1 MHPET
6 LLDSHADVSARCTQD
21 CRTAL
26 YLAAEKG
33 RTKIVQSKGRTK
45 IVQCHADVNAKSDC
59 EDFTEQTPAAEVRHS
74 EIVKLLLDHQVDVN
88 ARCKNGR
95 ISQLRMLSRGRTLR
109 QCS

>member
-1 MHPET
+1 MDTET
-6 LLDSHADVSARCTQD
+6 LLESHADVSARCTQD

-33 RTKIVQSKGRTK
+33 RTKIVQ
-45 IVQCHADVNAKSDC
+45 CHADVNAKSDC
-59 EDFTEQTPAAEVRHS
+59 EAEVRHS

-95 ISQLRMLSRGRTLR
+95 ISQLCMLSRGRTLR

>member
-6 LLDSHADVSARCTQD
+6 LLESHADVSTRCTQD
-21 CRTAL
+21 CHTAL

-33 RTKIVQSKGRTK
+33 RTKIVQ
-45 IVQCHADVNAKSDC
+45 CHADVNTKSDC
-59 EDFTEQTPAAEVRHS
+59 EDFTEQTAAAEVRHS